1 MEKNNS
7 IKLSQLMVQD
17 IHFIDVQFY
26 ILQFSG
32 RVQPH
37 IRDVPILELF
47 SQLNNYL
54 LLTR

>member
-1 MEKNNS
+1 MKKNNS
-7 IKLSQLMVQD
+7 IKLSQLMIQD
-17 IHFIDVQFY
+17 IHSIDVQFY